1 MFRARIIQSKMSGDT
16 TRLKLKSLMT
26 IIFINTNFLEGQG
39 ILLDLLFLCHNYIAF
54 AVSLCYF
61 QERNLFFL
69 VMM

>member
-16 TRLKLKSLMT
+16 TRLKLKSLTT
-26 IIFINTNFLEGQG
+26 IIFINTNFLEVQG

-54 AVSLCYF
+54 SVSLCYF